1 MKLNP
6 IVMALILASMSLAGC
21 VSQSDGT
28 AEVTLTDDQ
37 VDQILDERFDD
48 FMENTTVEINDQ
60 SSDSNQFFNNSSTT
74 NHNYNNESV
83 YNSGAVYNNVSG
95 FNQVE
100 YFVVDYRF
108 NKSDLTNTPAPP
120 PVDHVNN
127 TFTVDLNGTDWG
139 SNNSNNSNN
148 SGSPSLDYGEITLPC
163 SGYYIVGQ
171 NLGNGN
177 TYWMSSSN
185 YYYEWT
191 MLYNQTIA
199 DIYQDNAWDTYV
211 RNLCDDNYTANSQ
224 NSANQRLTILQIDI
238 PAGKAIKCQNPP
250 SLYSFHAHQGYYHT
264 AYGELQGGYFGA
276 VSVNG
281 LYYKQ
286 VYLRQQWEDIFATQ
300 CSGYYY
306 GNGDT
311 SSQFIFSSSDLAEGV
326 QYRLYLVYSLSD
338 VSQHQ

>member
-1 MKLNP
+1 
-6 IVMALILASMSLAGC
+6 MSLAGC

-60 SSDSNQFFNNSSTT
+60 SSDSNQFYNNSSTT
-74 NHNYNNESV
+74 HHNYNNESV
-83 YNSGAVYNNVSG
+83 YNSGAVYNNITG

-108 NKSDLTNTPAPP
+108 NKSDLIETPVPI
-120 PVDHVNN
+120 VDHINN
-127 TFTVDLNGTDWG
+127 SFTVDLNGTDWG
-139 SNNSNNSNN
+139 LNNSNNSNN
-148 SGSPSLDYGEITLPC
+148 SSPTSLDYGEITLPC

-191 MLYNQTIA
+191 MLYNQTVA
-199 DIYQDNAWDTYV
+199 DIYQDNAWDSYI
-211 RNLCDDNYTANSQ
+211 RLLCDENYNGSSQ
-224 NSANQRLTILQIDI
+224 NNNIILTIFEINI
-238 PAGKAIKCQNPP
+238 PAGKAIQCQTNP
-250 SLYSFHAHQGYYHT
+250 SLFSYRADLGYWSS
-264 AYGELQGGYFGA
+264 AYGETTTNYWSGNTVINGIHYSPVYMTERYDDLGGTSCPF
-276 VSVNG
+276 S
-281 LYYKQ
+281 
-286 VYLRQQWEDIFATQ
+286 
-300 CSGYYY
+300 YYY
-306 GNGDT
+306 GHGERATDLVFE
-311 SSQFIFSSSDLAEGV
+311 SDDLADGV
-326 QYRLYLVYSLSD
+326 EYRLYLVYSLTD